1 MGSEDLPLPH
11 AEALHYCPAFLCAE
25 LRIGVHGR
33 HQNRR
38 VLIIGRLFA
47 RHAVGIH
54 VYIASERYMVGEIDQ
69 HRLALQ
75 MTAGTLIYLEAQISE
90 AEKPDGIPAE
100 AEYVTRYDYDNGV
113 ITLVHRET

>member
-1 MGSEDLPLPH
+1 MPWAPKICH
-11 AEALHYCPAFLCAE
+11 CPNAEALHYCPAFLCAE

-90 AEKPDGIPAE
+90 AKNRMESRRKRSMSRDMIMMMGS
-100 AEYVTRYDYDNGV
+100 
-113 ITLVHRET
+113 